1 MRRSWTL
8 ALVLCG
14 GVCVGV
20 STAQADE
27 PNVHERAATTFVEAR
42 KLIESGTCDAAV
54 PKLRESL
61 SYESSIGARLSIVDC
76 LEAHDPMAA
85 WRLLKEAAVLALLN
99 HDDRM
104 SVIEQRAAVLQ
115 SHLATITFKLPL
127 AAEQPGFELRVDGE
141 LIDRY
146 VYRYGYATSAGRHVV
161 EASSN
166 GAHFSGAVNADA
178 GSQSTVD
185 VIIKRDDSKTPAPAL
200 ASGGD
205 LVARDFD
212 RGASRRTLGLALG
225 GVGLASIAS
234 GVVFGIL
241 TLDKKSTLE
250 SHFGGSIGT
259 CNAPNRSL
267 EPESEAARTTAAI
280 STASFI
286 IGGAAVLG
294 GIALYLTAPSSSGPR
309 TGLRVG
315 PGSVQGVF

>member
-1 MRRSWTL
+1 M
-8 ALVLCG
+8 CG
-14 GVCVGV
+14 GVF
-20 STAQADE
+20 AAEHAAKADE
-27 PNVHERAATTFVEAR
+27 PNVHDKAATAFLDAR
-42 KLIESGTCDAAV
+42 KLIEQGNCDAAV

-76 LEAHDPMAA
+76 LEPHDPLAS
-85 WRLLKEAAVLALLN
+85 WRMLKEASVLALMN
-99 HDDRM
+99 HDDRL
-104 SVIEQRAAVLQ
+104 SVIEQRAALLQ
-115 SHLATITFKLPL
+115 THLATITFKLPL
-127 AAEQPGFELRVDGE
+127 ASEQPGFELRVDGD

-166 GAHFSGAVNADA
+166 GKRFAGAVNVDVGAQA
-178 GSQSTVD
+178 LVD
-185 VIIKRDDSKTPAPAL
+185 VILKGDDCKTTPAPVL
-200 ASGGD
+200 AS
-205 LVARDFD
+205 APTPAPIFD

-225 GVGLASIAS
+225 GVGLASIAN
-234 GVVFGIL
+234 GVVFGLL

-250 SHFGGSIGT
+250 SQCGGSIGT

-286 IGGAAVLG
+286 IGGAALLG
-294 GIALYLTAPSSSGPR
+294 GVALYVTAPSSNAPR

-315 PGSVQGVF
+315 PGTVQGAF